1 MSLDGWMDWENRVYT
16 KEYYLLL
23 KMKEMLSYVKMWM
36 YPEEIIS
43 EISPLQKGRNSIITR
58 MNYIIKLPHPQK

>member
-1 MSLDGWMDWENRVYT
+1 
-16 KEYYLLL
+16 
-23 KMKEMLSYVKMWM
+23 MKEMLSYVKMWM

-43 EISPLQKGRNSIITR
+43 EISPLQKGRNSIITL